1 MILYVLNG
9 MECLFFIATP
19 KTKDFIVLQCMK
31 WNELTQIHFY
41 ELHVKSKSGEINSRD
56 YIF

>member
-1 MILYVLNG
+1 MLIICLNTAKHSFMILYVLNG

-31 WNELTQIHFY
+31 
-41 ELHVKSKSGEINSRD
+41 
-56 YIF
+56 